1 AVATLCVVS
10 SPTRAPPA
18 RSPRFPYTP
27 LFRSGKKLTPLRNV
41 KRQEGCSFPACPR
54 EHYSKGYCQ
63 YHARQHREG
72 KTLTPA
78 PAWRAAA
85 SWKKSAEDR
94 VDPETGKRWCTICKR
109 WLSAD
114 QFGANRATADGVH
127 YHCSRCASLARF
139 SLTSIEYE
147 QMLEAQ
153 GGVCKLCG
161 GVNDDGRSLAVD
173 HDHSCCPEMSSCG
186 KCIRYLLCYRC
197 NMALGYF
204 RDNPEVCE
212 KAADYLRE
220 FQR

>member
-1 AVATLCVVS
+1 SRLGGWGTSVVDKCGFSSCQRQVSAYGLCS
-10 SPTRAPPA
+10 GHRQQQAA
-18 RSPRFPYTP
+18 
-27 LFRSGKKLTPLRNV
+27 GKKLTPLRNV

-153 GGVCKLCG
+153 
-161 GVNDDGRSLAVD
+161 
-173 HDHSCCPEMSSCG
+173 
-186 KCIRYLLCYRC
+186 
-197 NMALGYF
+197 
-204 RDNPEVCE
+204 
-212 KAADYLRE
+212 
-220 FQR
+220 